1 MTQPW
6 HEVGRVPQPQNLL
19 EVRNLDVS
27 YGSSRALFG
36 VSVSVPFGSVLAVL
50 GANGAGKS
58 TLARSVSGLVP
69 PTSGQVLFEGKDIT
83 GFTPHRVRKL
93 GLTYI
98 PEGRGIFPGL
108 SVIDNLKMAVT
119 QERRQ
124 DRQGAI
130 DRAIERFPVL
140 GRRRGQRAGSLSG
153 GEQQMLA
160 LARALAVSPKLII
173 ADEMSLGL
181 APIVVE
187 SVFEAL
193 EEARRSGITIVLS
206 EQFVHRALS
215 MADACVILTRGHVS
229 WSGPASAAGQEVI
242 DRYLGEAEATPA
254 ATNGGRGVTL

>member
-1 MTQPW
+1 VSEPLL
-6 HEVGRVPQPQNLL
+6 RV
-19 EVRNLDVS
+19 EDLDVR

-36 VSVSVPFGSVLAVL
+36 ISVAVEPGAVLAVL

-58 TLARSVSGLVP
+58 TLARAVSGLVP
-69 PTSGQVLFEGKDIT
+69 STSGRVFFDGREIT
-83 GFTPHRVRKL
+83 GQPAHRIRKL

-108 SVIDNLKMAVT
+108 SVVDNLRMAVAQEKR
-119 QERRQ
+119 QERAA
-124 DRQGAI
+124 AI

-140 GRRRGQRAGSLSG
+140 GQRRAQRAGSLSG

-181 APIVVE
+181 APIITE
-187 SVFEAL
+187 SVFQGL
-193 EEARRSGITIVLS
+193 EEARRSGITIVLT

-215 MADACVILTRGHVS
+215 MADACVILTRGEVG
-229 WSGPASAAGQEVI
+229 WYGPASEAGQEVI
-242 DRYLGEAEATPA
+242 DRYLGDAEPATPA
-254 ATNGGRGVTL
+254 AAGGSGS